1 MRNIAVS
8 LIILIV
14 LCGAMAAYYFSDG
27 QTRKRTVRTSL
38 QEFSDAVST
47 KDRATVSAAL
57 TQLLTDDAKIRLEVH
72 FFSIGHGRP
81 MMEQNFDKAQF
92 ITFIDNTL
100 YPLTDYSYT
109 PQLTSLD
116 ADGKVAFT
124 SVEWA
129 DGANMMG
136 GVSVDMRFSSDT
148 SCTGSVTFEN
158 DTARLR
164 DATCQLQ
171 FRQVPKPG
179 QTAKFQSKE
188 GLMDLLGRKP

>member
-1 MRNIAVS
+1 MRSALVS
-8 LIILIV
+8 LTLLIV
-14 LCGAMAAYYFSDG
+14 LCGAMAGYYFSDG
-27 QTRKRTVRTSL
+27 QAKKRIVRASL
-38 QEFSDAVST
+38 QEFSDAVAT
-47 KDRATVSAAL
+47 KDHAKVSAAL
-57 TQLLTDDAKIRLEVH
+57 TKLLTDDAKIRLEVH
-72 FFSIGHGRP
+72 FFSIGNARP

-116 ADGKVAFT
+116 VDGKVAFT

-148 SCTGSVTFEN
+148 VCTGSVLLN

-188 GLMDLLGRKP
+188 GLMDLLGKQP